1 MTIRSTTSASAVAAI
16 GEAVAAASA
25 EGEPLKHIRLLPMG
39 KITSTRDGR
48 SWNLRD
54 LAHAQAV
61 VDASKATAGATDIP
75 IDYDHQLVFG
85 QGEGKGGQ
93 APASGWMKTLV
104 AKPDGIWADVEWTD
118 AAEAKLR
125 AKEYR
130 YFSPYFAFNGSTKDV
145 TRILH
150 GGLTNYPAITELAAV
165 ASATDPNG
173 DTMDLTR
180 LAAAL
185 GLAATATMDEIVAAA
200 TATHAAAA
208 ALKPV
213 VKALGLKDGASV
225 EELTAAASGRAEPD
239 PKAFVPMAS
248 FKELQGQVRQLQETE
263 STAAATAAVDAAIVA
278 GKVTPAGRDHALK
291 LYKADPSA
299 FADFVGSAP
308 AVIKPGGSQT
318 AAAAGVDPDA
328 PLSAEEKAAASA
340 VGVSEEA
347 FKKSRMQILK
357 GSN

>member
-200 TATHAAAA
+200 T
-208 ALKPV
+208 
-213 VKALGLKDGASV
+213 KALGLKDGASV